1 MSKWHARY
9 HRSALDGMQSLTLE
23 ERGAYNTILDLI
35 YDREG
40 PLPDDPRWLAG
51 WMGVSLR
58 KWATLRATL
67 IVKGKLYV
75 TPDGR
80 LANVRADFE
89 IENAANLTRNRS
101 ESGAKGGRNRAEK
114 AANSNKNSGV
124 AQAGLKL
131 IDNNSTSTTEGEKSP
146 SVARKRGSRLPED
159 WMPSAEDL
167 DYAIRLGFGGA
178 QIERIVERFRN
189 FWHAKAGASA
199 VKLDWSKTWR
209 NWVSNEAERNP
220 PQPRPAQRRV
230 GFV

>member
-9 HRSALDGMQSLTLE
+9 HRQALDGMQCLTLE

-35 YDREG
+35 YDRQA

-89 IENAANLTRNRS
+89 LETAAELSRNRA
-101 ESGAKGGRNRAEK
+101 ETGAKGGRKRRENGTDP
-114 AANSNKNSGV
+114 NKNNDVG
-124 AQAGLKL
+124 QAGLKL
-131 IDNNSTSTTEGEKSP
+131 INNNTYSTPEEGKP
-146 SVARKRGSRLPED
+146 SSGPRRRGTRLPEG
-159 WMPSAEDL
+159 WIPSPADL
-167 DYAIRLGFGGA
+167 DYAISQGFMPM
-178 QIERIVERFRN
+178 QIDRIVDRFCN
-189 FWHAKAGASA
+189 FWHSKPGAGAT
-199 VKLDWSKTWR
+199 KLDWSKTWR
-209 NWVSNEAERNP
+209 NWVSTEAER
-220 PQPRPAQRRV
+220 RPTAPARQKRV